1 MKGGGEGKL
10 LTLERDHVEE
20 KNKRQDN
27 GSIGKGNKERE
38 MRDEGDNVKVCR
50 TRKEKENS
58 LKSVKKEEEKEE
70 DGKEWDLK

>member
-10 LTLERDHVEE
+10 LTLERDHVRE

-50 TRKEKENS
+50 TRKEKENGTVW
-58 LKSVKKEEEKEE
+58 LEECKERG
-70 DGKEWDLK
+70 GKEI